1 MDTEIRLAV
10 PDQRITEALF
20 TWNCQNNTESVGYE
34 MKKIKLQYLRQL
46 VCVRYCD
53 IFTRK

>member
-10 PDQRITEALF
+10 PDQRYTEALF

-46 VCVRYCD
+46 VGVRYCD
-53 IFTRK
+53 IFTTK